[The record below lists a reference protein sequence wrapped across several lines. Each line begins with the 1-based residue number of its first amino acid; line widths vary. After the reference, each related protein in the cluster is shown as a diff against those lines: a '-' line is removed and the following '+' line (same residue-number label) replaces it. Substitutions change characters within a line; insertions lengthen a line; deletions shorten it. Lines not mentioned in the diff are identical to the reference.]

1 MSLANYRRPSIRNPY
16 SPLHSTLTTAHTE
29 ETSLTLN
36 PLDRLNSTLKPG
48 SRSADETLG
57 SSFFG
62 PRRVYSCS
70 FISRDP
76 LQDHTSSSHLRIN
89 DSTPS
94 RARREDSD
102 CKSRIQ
108 NGKLRRS
115 RAVSEGPLPLSN
127 EDNAET
133 SNWPSSSSWLSGMLA
148 LLKPGTTSRK
158 SVNATNNGEVST
170 VSSKRASE
178 YTKVSWVPSKRRRH
192 NIDPIEDSMLFSSDA
207 TKKRDKSEKLSISK
221 DPFGWSHWETDEIG
235 TSKGDDSTP
244 NDGRFVLT
252 KQYGTTFIR
261 TAARRRRRGGRI
273 QRGVQGISTINEYLR
288 CIYNGESDGFLNKPL
303 GNCTDN
309 EDSLRNIYAGERKRQ
324 LALLAS
330 DRNSNTNS
338 SLGKSSQSGLRRA
351 IIDITESIRNLLLL
365 EGKKRKEEKETDD
378 GLVVHQVVRPGK
390 SSLQPPSS
398 GDLPLVSTLEAKRKR
413 FQQERDELNM
423 KIESFN
429 KEFKQYREIIQER
442 IRIKTSIKHQRLEA
456 AAKALEARERPS
468 LIPDDSTF
476 NLKLIKTTFN
486 RTDNATLL
494 TTPTLEIKVHDF
506 KTLAPGRWLNDTI
519 IEYFMHRVESIPDK
533 TVAFNSFFYTN
544 LASRGYSSVRR
555 WLKRKKAGPITGL
568 SKILVPINL
577 QQMHWAL
584 SCIDIT
590 HKKISYLDSLSR
602 GKPSPSTMSILETLK
617 RYVCEES
624 QFTIGDDFT
633 LEQAPCPQQSNGY
646 DCGVFVCLNALSV
659 VNAKD
664 QSGDEPLFDESDASR
679 MRSYIADTILRG
691 A

>member
-57 SSFFG
+57 GSFFG

-76 LQDHTSSSHLRIN
+76 LQDHTSSSNLRIN
-89 DSTPS
+89 GSAPS
-94 RARREDSD
+94 RARREDSN

-127 EDNAET
+127 EDNTET
-133 SNWPSSSSWLSGMLA
+133 SNWSSSSSWLSGVLT

-207 TKKRDKSEKLSISK
+207 TKKHDKSEKLSISK
-221 DPFGWSHWETDEIG
+221 DPFGWSHWETDKIG
-235 TSKGDDSTP
+235 TGKGGDSTL
-244 NDGRFVLT
+244 NDGKFVLT

-261 TAARRRRRGGRI
+261 TAARRRRRGI
-273 QRGVQGISTINEYLR
+273 QRGAQMTSTINEYLR
-288 CIYNGESDGFLNKPL
+288 GIYNGESDSFLNKPL
-303 GNCTDN
+303 GNRTDN
-309 EDSLRNIYAGERKRQ
+309 ENSLQNIYAGERKRQ

-476 NLKLIKTTFN
+476 NLNLIKTTFN

-533 TVAFNSFFYTN
+533 TVAFNSF
-544 LASRGYSSVRR
+544 
-555 WLKRKKAGPITGL
+555 
-568 SKILVPINL
+568 
-577 QQMHWAL
+577 
-584 SCIDIT
+584 
-590 HKKISYLDSLSR
+590 
-602 GKPSPSTMSILETLK
+602 STRTWPLE
-617 RYVCEES
+617 
-624 QFTIGDDFT
+624 
-633 LEQAPCPQQSNGY
+633 A
-646 DCGVFVCLNALSV
+646 
-659 VNAKD
+659 
-664 QSGDEPLFDESDASR
+664 
-679 MRSYIADTILRG
+679 IAV
-691 A
+691 